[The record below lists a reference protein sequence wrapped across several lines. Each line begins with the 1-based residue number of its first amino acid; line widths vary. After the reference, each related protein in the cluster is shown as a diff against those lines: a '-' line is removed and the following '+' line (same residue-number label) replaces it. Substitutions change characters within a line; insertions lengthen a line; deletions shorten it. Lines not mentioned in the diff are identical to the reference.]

1 MVKRLHNLMMV
12 TVLAVATAGRFAAQG
27 SANDASVRLREVLPA
42 DVAARI
48 LATIATARSRDLPT

>member
-12 TVLAVATAGRFAAQG
+12 TVLAAATAGRLAAQG